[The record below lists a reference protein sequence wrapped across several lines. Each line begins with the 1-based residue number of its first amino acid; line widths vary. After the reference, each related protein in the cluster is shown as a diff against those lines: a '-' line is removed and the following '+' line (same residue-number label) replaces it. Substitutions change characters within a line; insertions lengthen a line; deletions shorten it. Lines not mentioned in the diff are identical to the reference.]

1 MTEAIDRFSGILGE
15 ARGIAERLPFTEGI
29 GWDEGMHNFKR
40 QMLAAELLN
49 IKVELE
55 RQESARMRDPN
66 KFPRLDSALL
76 KHIDEVETHIAVA
89 RGETSTLKERW
100 RALGNMKDI
109 ATSIVNSTR
118 AP

>member
-49 IKVELE
+49 MKVELE

-66 KFPRLDSALL
+66 KFPRHCQLYPCALSVLRRICSALF
-76 KHIDEVETHIAVA
+76 
-89 RGETSTLKERW
+89 
-100 RALGNMKDI
+100 
-109 ATSIVNSTR
+109 
-118 AP
+118 